1 MTLLNSGINNEFKL
15 TDTPK
20 IMSTIDGLIVKSL
33 EKIGGNILDISRIKN
48 INKVYNAIYNEKLD
62 ELEKYEDT
70 LSKAQPGSQ
79 EEAYYSQLVR
89 NLDKLL
95 DDKNWNDV
103 IKYHFGNSKLLRD
116 IQGEYRLNDDNE
128 LELLDDTEQ
137 QDSEEAESQ
146 GKDQFDRSTSEL
158 S

>member
-1 MTLLNSGINNEFKL
+1 
-15 TDTPK
+15 
-20 IMSTIDGLIVKSL
+20 MSTIDGLIVKSL

-62 ELEKYEDT
+62 ELEKYEDI

-103 IKYHFGNSKLLRD
+103 IKYHLVT
-116 IQGEYRLNDDNE
+116 LNF
-128 LELLDDTEQ
+128 LEIYKENID
-137 QDSEEAESQ
+137 
-146 GKDQFDRSTSEL
+146 
-158 S
+158 